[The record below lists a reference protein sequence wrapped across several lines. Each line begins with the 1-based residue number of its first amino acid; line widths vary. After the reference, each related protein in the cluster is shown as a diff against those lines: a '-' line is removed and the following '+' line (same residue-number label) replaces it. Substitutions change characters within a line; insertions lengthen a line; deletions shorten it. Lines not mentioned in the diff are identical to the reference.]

1 MISNLTFERFKE
13 LSTIKDLPLNEQQ
26 RQYFIY
32 SSDNRYKNASG
43 VPGFS
48 VSVYNQ
54 LVTGSVVVI
63 GWVDGLTYT
72 DRDGNLVTLST
83 DEEKGITVATTD
95 AYGIASFSQF
105 NNKWVVID
113 YTTGTPVTKY
123 APMYSYGGETDGY
136 TPLNMASNVSIK
148 GINPLTTELVTA
160 TPNAD
165 IRRDPTV
172 EQNLTYLGEW
182 LGSTLTQEQKDLVRQ
197 GIAIPE
203 IYQPLIEP
211 IKQASN
217 LFQGLGITSSSV
229 EVEVVS
235 GYTVTYDQKTIAA
248 QTLAPASAFSRYA
261 TLRSLLATQSQTKST
276 FLQNNPVDSEEVG
289 KVLGFNIESNTP
301 QAQMVASL
309 FSRGSSA
316 ATFQAIKTTYAATF
330 YQKGTRNETSV
341 RALMNIN
348 LANRVTGAIQ
358 IHADAEIP
366 SLQVT
371 LSVYIPSV
379 NLSVFTSRAE
389 QIRIRRQRTAE
400 GATFDPTTN
409 TILEQ
414 NREFTVSLTD
424 DGLSATGGYLY
435 SFNVITISGSIRDE
449 SVYYV
454 TGEMTGNNIQ
464 SSSRIKSP
472 KGSTSFVDVIS
483 GNLIKAEPERDLPSI
498 LILLSGIYIA
508 TDITF
513 ELQSGEVGRKGWYA
527 AVNPV
532 GRKETIYWSGETW
545 VMDLDIDPREV
556 VATAISPNQPDGTYL
571 DYRGNQLRV
580 ILPRG

>member
-13 LSTIKDLPLNEQQ
+13 LPTIKDLPLNEQQ

-32 SSDNRYKNASG
+32 TSDNRYKNASG
-43 VPGFS
+43 VTGFS

-54 LVTGSVVVI
+54 LVTGSIVVI

-72 DRDGNLVTLST
+72 DIDGNIITLST
-83 DEEKGITVATTD
+83 DEEKGISVATTD
-95 AYGIASFSQF
+95 EYGVANFSRF
-105 NNKWVVID
+105 NNKWIVID
-113 YTTGTPVTKY
+113 YSSGEPVKKY

-136 TPLNMASNVSIK
+136 TPLNMASNVSIR
-148 GINPLTTELVTA
+148 GINPLTTELITA

-165 IRRDPTV
+165 IKTDPSV
-172 EQNLTYLGEW
+172 DQNLTYLGEW

-217 LFQGLGITSSSV
+217 LFQGLGITSSNV

-235 GYTVTYDQKTIAA
+235 GYTVVYDQKTIAA
-248 QTLAPASAFSRYA
+248 QTIAPASAFSRYA

-276 FLQNNPVDSEEVG
+276 FLQNNPVSAEEVG
-289 KVLGFNIESNTP
+289 KVLGFNIESNVP

-309 FSRGSSA
+309 FNKASSV
-316 ATFQAIKTTYAATF
+316 ATYQSIKTTYAASF

-341 RALMNIN
+341 NALMNIN
-348 LANRVTGAIQ
+348 LANRTTGAIQ

-366 SLQVT
+366 SLNLT

-379 NLSVFTSRAE
+379 NLSVFTSRTE

-414 NREFTVSLTD
+414 NREYSVSLTY
-424 DGLSATGGYLY
+424 DGTSATGGYLY
-435 SFNVITISGSIRDE
+435 SFNLVTVSGSIRDE

-454 TGEMTGNNIQ
+454 TGEMKDNNIQ
-464 SSSRIKSP
+464 SSSKIKSP

-483 GNLIKAEPERDLPSI
+483 GNLIKAEPERDLPTT
-498 LILLSGIYIA
+498 LILLTGIYVD

-513 ELQSGEVGRKGWYA
+513 ELQSGEVGRKGWYR
-527 AVNPV
+527 AVDPA

-571 DYRGNQLRV
+571 DYKGNQLRV